1 MRFTTTIR
9 LGYTPLAENR
19 MQSSNQKTNPPP
31 GGEGRS
37 RSRRRFLPRIVMAL
51 LALVTSGAPLA
62 RAQPGL
68 DVPPAAG
75 TVGLPADDPGVV
87 EAAPPAPA
95 PAEGLPGSPSEDAIV
110 LNFEGADIR
119 EVVHSLASALEIN
132 YLIDPRVSGQVTIRT
147 TGKIPRSEL
156 FPIFNQ
162 ILRSIG
168 IAAIQV
174 GEVYN
179 IVPIADAK
187 TRVIVSRAE
196 LERMS
201 ADDLFV
207 VELVRVHN
215 ISSDEM
221 ANLLQPFVTPGGD
234 VLPYSRANMLVITDL
249 ASNVDRLREM
259 IQLLDRDSFRDLQAK
274 IYKIEH
280 ANLEEL
286 GEELLAILD
295 TYGITG
301 QAATERGVYAI
312 PLVRLNSIAVL
323 AFNDNVFETISYW
336 LGLLDVPPDDDSRRS
351 VRVYNV
357 QNAKAA
363 DLATVL
369 NELYGGGQGGGRGGG
384 RGAGQPG
391 FGGVFGRAS
400 GGAQRRGAASA
411 SSGRLGSPSQAR
423 AQGGGGGGG
432 GGRRSGGGGARPA
445 GVLGGQAGGAGGR
458 ASSFVLAGGEGGLS
472 FFKEEVRI
480 VADEISN
487 SLVILATRRD
497 YDEIRK
503 VLLDLDVVPRQV
515 VIEVLIAEINLNK
528 GMDMGLQSVI
538 TNTGGVGPV
547 PQPSSNGSTDSS
559 GSALGRIAQSSGIN
573 DDALKRLWN
582 VDPSGALTAIITD
595 QSTFRFTLTALAE
608 AGRLKVLASPH
619 LLTADNREASIN
631 IGKSIPIITSTQQ
644 STVAVS
650 NLVQQVQYRDTGVI
664 LNILPQVNADGLVNL
679 QVRQEVSEVDDNF
692 SSSTGSPAFIL
703 REAETTA
710 VVQDGDS
717 LLIGG
722 IIQETTSRSRSG
734 VPYLMDI
741 PVMGQLF
748 RFESSDVRRVELIIL
763 LTPHVV
769 RNRAEALEVT
779 QRYKDRL
786 WDVIDEIDRTAGLE
800 APTPEQMRAIE
811 RNRSRTTTAER
822 PQMLLPN
829 RAWED

>member
-384 RGAGQPG
+384 G
-391 FGGVFGRAS
+391 
-400 GGAQRRGAASA
+400 GGA
-411 SSGRLGSPSQAR
+411 
-423 AQGGGGGGG
+423 GG
-432 GGRRSGGGGARPA
+432 GGRWRRSTGLRRSLRAGLGRCSAPGGGLGLLRATRISFPGTRAGRRRRRRWRQKERWRRCQAGRSSGRAGRWRRRKSVEFRSGRWGGWPFLLQGGGADR
-445 GVLGGQAGGAGGR
+445 R
-458 ASSFVLAGGEGGLS
+458 
-472 FFKEEVRI
+472 
-480 VADEISN
+480 
-487 SLVILATRRD
+487 RRD
-497 YDEIRK
+497 LQFTRH
-503 VLLDLDVVPRQV
+503 PRY
-515 VIEVLIAEINLNK
+515 
-528 GMDMGLQSVI
+528 
-538 TNTGGVGPV
+538 
-547 PQPSSNGSTDSS
+547 
-559 GSALGRIAQSSGIN
+559 
-573 DDALKRLWN
+573 
-582 VDPSGALTAIITD
+582 
-595 QSTFRFTLTALAE
+595 
-608 AGRLKVLASPH
+608 AS
-619 LLTADNREASIN
+619 
-631 IGKSIPIITSTQQ
+631 
-644 STVAVS
+644 
-650 NLVQQVQYRDTGVI
+650 
-664 LNILPQVNADGLVNL
+664 
-679 QVRQEVSEVDDNF
+679 
-692 SSSTGSPAFIL
+692 
-703 REAETTA
+703 
-710 VVQDGDS
+710 
-717 LLIGG
+717 
-722 IIQETTSRSRSG
+722 
-734 VPYLMDI
+734 
-741 PVMGQLF
+741 
-748 RFESSDVRRVELIIL
+748 
-763 LTPHVV
+763 
-769 RNRAEALEVT
+769 
-779 QRYKDRL
+779 
-786 WDVIDEIDRTAGLE
+786 
-800 APTPEQMRAIE
+800 
-811 RNRSRTTTAER
+811 
-822 PQMLLPN
+822 
-829 RAWED
+829 